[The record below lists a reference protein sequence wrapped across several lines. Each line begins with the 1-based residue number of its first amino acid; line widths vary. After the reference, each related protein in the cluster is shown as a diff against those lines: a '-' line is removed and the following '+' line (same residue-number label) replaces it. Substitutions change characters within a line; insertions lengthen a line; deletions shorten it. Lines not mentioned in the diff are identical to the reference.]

1 MAKKKVIIYV
11 PYVKDV
17 DKLVKQ
23 LHGFQVQGVSSM
35 HEHNQ
40 EKLEAL
46 KKGDIDVIVSTTL
59 LERGITVEDVQVII
73 YHGENDLFDRSTL
86 IQIAGRVGRKI
97 SHPQGHVYILSNEHT
112 TSIKQCIHTIKG
124 LNKMNA

>member
-1 MAKKKVIIYV
+1 MEEKSDYFV

-17 DKLVKQ
+17 DKLVQK
-23 LHGFQVQGVSSM
+23 LHGLKVQGVSSI

-46 KKGDIDVIVSTTL
+46 KKGDIDVIISTTL

-73 YHGENDLFDRSTL
+73 YHGENDLFDRRTL

-112 TSIKQCIHTIKG
+112 ASIKQCIHTIKD